1 MKGRRPYGRALEI
14 ERQIA
19 QHRHVGIQIELLKYH
34 GAILASHLQ
43 VVLLGKRRAVD
54 DDLARR
60 GLLKIIDAAD
70 ERRLTRTRGPD
81 HYELLAALDG
91 EIDIF
96 EHMQVAKVL
105 VEMLDLD
112 HVCHECPFPAFTRVE
127 LLYGKNHVSAAH
139 TTSP

>member
-1 MKGRRPYGRALEI
+1 MQLDGR
-14 ERQIA
+14 ERQVA
-19 QHRHVGIQIELLKYH
+19 QHSHVGIQVELLKHH

-43 VVLLGKRRAVD
+43 VILFGERRTVD

-60 GLLKIIDAAD
+60 GLLQIIDATD
-70 ERRLTRTRGPD
+70 ERRLTRTGRPD
-81 HYELLAALDG
+81 HYELLTALDG

-112 HVCHECPFPAFTRVE
+112 HVCHECPFPAFTRVA

-139 TTSP
+139 TTFP